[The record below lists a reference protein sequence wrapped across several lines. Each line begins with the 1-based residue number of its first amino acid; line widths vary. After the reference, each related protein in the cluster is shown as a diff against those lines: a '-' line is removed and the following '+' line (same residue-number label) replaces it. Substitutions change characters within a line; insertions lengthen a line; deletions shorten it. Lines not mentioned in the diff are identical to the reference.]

1 MTLKKRILTMMLVAM
16 ATSTVDAQPVVNAD
30 TRFAR
35 GATMAFGRITSISA
49 NGGSSVTKRGFCIAE
64 TPEPTVDDIVSKKTL
79 SNNGVI
85 YYFEDLKPATMY
97 YMRAYAT
104 NKDGETGYGETIK
117 FSTLPMGQV
126 TYWYNNGGDEAAN
139 TRVNDAATKACE
151 IFNNLT
157 SIRKHYSIG
166 YSAGTPTADCYYA
179 DEPWMNMGP
188 SASYQRTGTI
198 MHEMQHGLGLVP
210 YTTQWNK
217 NILRASLD
225 GDGRGTGL
233 WLGDRVSEFLDFWDN
248 TTGSHLNGDYQHMWP
263 YGINGASEDD
273 GTLKTYYA
281 NAMIGQALG
290 EDGLEH
296 RSDVFAEPCYV
307 FNQDDN
313 TKYYLKNESESR
325 GLYTSYLVP
334 NGSGLLKWRTMTS
347 AEAQENDSA
356 AWYITFTPEN
366 QYYQLRNASTGQY
379 LTFSGGFKTL
389 NRSSLTSADNFHL
402 MKGRVD
408 VGEGSEAKRGYWL
421 IHPTGTFTPNCLQAN
436 ANGNTGSVTFNIA
449 NSATAQRWLILT
461 ASEMTEVEN
470 LMMAQLKKQTADVL
484 ALVKPLAEVPHTE
497 NTAGADAAFA
507 AALSDIEQRL
517 ENSMSAAELNSL
529 ATEANNAAFE
539 FLSNVSATDVERP
552 FDLTYLVSNPGLDTD
567 TEGWSTTAT
576 INYSCAEFYQTTF
589 DFNQTIKNLPAG
601 NYRVRAQGFQRP
613 GKAADAYSA
622 YTSGNDK
629 VTAFIY
635 GGTKSKKLL
644 QACAEAQSKKIGGSE
659 SAVGGKYIPN
669 DMQSAS
675 LYFKKGLYENF
686 VDVPVT
692 TSGASLKVGIRSS
705 TMDSYYWVIFDNF
718 RLHFFGGTDP
728 NDPSGIGAVLVNNE
742 ERIVNSE
749 VYDLQGRRVE
759 SSIHDSQSSKLKK
772 GFYIVGGKKV
782 VVR

>member
-1 MTLKKRILTMMLVAM
+1 MTQKKRLITLLLTTLLVGMMN
-16 ATSTVDAQPVVNAD
+16 AQPIVNSD

-35 GATMAFGRITSISA
+35 GATMAFGRITSISS
-49 NGGSSVTKRGFCIAE
+49 NGGSSVIKRGFCIAE
-64 TPEPTVDDIVSKKTL
+64 TPEPTIEDVISKKTL
-79 SNNGVI
+79 SNNGTI
-85 YYFEDLKPATMY
+85 YYFENLKPATMY

-117 FSTLPMGQV
+117 FSTVPMGQV
-126 TYWYNNGGDEAAN
+126 SYWYNNGGDEAAN
-139 TRVNDAATKACE
+139 TRVNNAATKACE

-157 SIRKHYSIG
+157 SIRKHFNIG

-179 DEPWMNMGP
+179 DEPWMNMGAN
-188 SASYQRTGTI
+188 ASYQQTGTI
-198 MHEMQHGLGLVP
+198 MHEMQHGMGVIP
-210 YTTQWNK
+210 YTTQWSK

-225 GDGRGTGL
+225 GEGRGTGL

-263 YGINGASEDD
+263 YGINGASEDI

-307 FNQDDN
+307 FNHDDDV
-313 TKYYLKNESESR
+313 KYYLKNESEDR

-334 NGSGLLKWRTMTS
+334 NKSGQLKWRTMTS
-347 AEAQENDSA
+347 TEAQENDSA

-366 QYYQLRNASTGQY
+366 QYYQFRNASTGQY
-379 LTFSGGFKTL
+379 LTYSGGFKTL
-389 NRSSLTSADNFHL
+389 NRSSLTNADNFHL

-436 ANGNTGSVTFNIA
+436 ASGNTGSANFNIA
-449 NSATAQRWLILT
+449 NSAIAQRWLILT
-461 ASEMTEVEN
+461 AEEMTEVEN
-470 LMMAQLKKQTADVL
+470 LMMVQLRQQTLDVL
-484 ALVKPLAEVPHTE
+484 TRVKPLADVPHVE

-507 AALSDIEQRL
+507 AALSDIEQRIQ
-517 ENSMSAAELNSL
+517 NSMSAAELTSL
-529 ATEANNAAFE
+529 VTEANNAAFE
-539 FLSNVSATDVERP
+539 FLCNVSATNIEKP
-552 FDLTYLVSNPGLDTD
+552 FDLTYLITNPGLDTD
-567 TEGWSTTAT
+567 TEGWSTTAS

-589 DFNQTIKNLPAG
+589 DFNQTIKNLPTG

-629 VTAFIY
+629 VTAYIY
-635 GGTKSKKLL
+635 GGGETQKLL
-644 QACAEAQSKKIGGSE
+644 QACADAQTKKIGGNE

-675 LYFKKGLYENF
+675 LYFEKGLYENY
-686 VDVPVT
+686 VDVPVAN
-692 TSGASLKVGIRSS
+692 SGASLKIGIRSS

-728 NDPSGIGAVLVNNE
+728 NDPSGIGAALVNSE
-742 ERIVNSE
+742 ERIMNSK
-749 VYDLQGRRVE
+749 VYDLQGRRIE
-759 SSIHDSQSSKLKK
+759 SSIFNLQSSMLKK
-772 GFYIVGGKKV
+772 GLYIIGGKKV

>member
-1 MTLKKRILTMMLVAM
+1 MTQKKRLITLLLTTLLVGMMN
-16 ATSTVDAQPVVNAD
+16 AQPIVNSD

-35 GATMAFGRITSISA
+35 GATMAFGRITSISS
-49 NGGSSVTKRGFCIAE
+49 NGGSSVIKRGFCIAE
-64 TPEPTVDDIVSKKTL
+64 TPEPTIEDVISKKTL
-79 SNNGVI
+79 SNNGTI
-85 YYFEDLKPATMY
+85 YYFENLKPATMY

-117 FSTLPMGQV
+117 FSTVPMGKV
-126 TYWYNNGGDEAAN
+126 SYWYNNAGDEAAN
-139 TRVNDAATKACE
+139 TRVNNAATKACE

-157 SIRKHYSIG
+157 SIRKHFNIG

-179 DEPWMNMGP
+179 DEPWMNMGAN
-188 SASYQRTGTI
+188 ASYQQTGTI
-198 MHEMQHGLGLVP
+198 MHEMQHGMGVIP
-210 YTTQWNK
+210 YTTQWSK

-225 GDGRGTGL
+225 GEGRGTGL

-263 YGINGASEDD
+263 YGINGASEDI

-307 FNQDDN
+307 FNHDDDV
-313 TKYYLKNESESR
+313 KYYLKNESEDR

-334 NGSGLLKWRTMTS
+334 NKSGQLKWRTMTS
-347 AEAQENDSA
+347 TEAQENDSA

-366 QYYQLRNASTGQY
+366 QYYQFRNASTGQY
-379 LTFSGGFKTL
+379 LTYSGGFKTL
-389 NRSSLTSADNFHL
+389 NRSSLTNADNFHL

-436 ANGNTGSVTFNIA
+436 ASGNTGSANFNIA
-449 NSATAQRWLILT
+449 NSAIAQRWLILT
-461 ASEMTEVEN
+461 AEEMTEVEN
-470 LMMAQLKKQTADVL
+470 LMMVQLRQQTLDVL
-484 ALVKPLAEVPHTE
+484 TRVKPLADVPHVE

-507 AALSDIEQRL
+507 AALSDIEQRIQ
-517 ENSMSAAELNSL
+517 NSMSAAELTSL
-529 ATEANNAAFE
+529 VTEANNAAFE
-539 FLSNVSATDVERP
+539 FLCNVSATNIEKP
-552 FDLTYLVSNPGLDTD
+552 FDLTYLITNPGLDTD
-567 TEGWSTTAT
+567 TEGWSTTAS

-589 DFNQTIKNLPAG
+589 DFNQTIKNLPTG

-629 VTAFIY
+629 VTAYIY
-635 GGTKSKKLL
+635 GGGETQKLL
-644 QACAEAQSKKIGGSE
+644 QACADAQTKKIGGNE

-675 LYFKKGLYENF
+675 LYFEKGLYENY
-686 VDVPVT
+686 VDVPVAN
-692 TSGASLKVGIRSS
+692 SGASLKIGIRSS

-728 NDPSGIGAVLVNNE
+728 NDPSGIGAALVNSE
-742 ERIVNSE
+742 ERIMNSK
-749 VYDLQGRRVE
+749 VYDLQGRRIE
-759 SSIHDSQSSKLKK
+759 SSIFNLQSSMLKK
-772 GFYIVGGKKV
+772 GLYIIGGKKV